1 MKSRFPQYV
10 GSQEQEHEKWG
21 GGEMM
26 MKVSTENSFDVY
38 HLFQGSDTYPV

>member
-10 GSQEQEHEKWG
+10 GSQEQEREKC

-38 HLFQGSDTYPV
+38 HLFQSSDTYPI